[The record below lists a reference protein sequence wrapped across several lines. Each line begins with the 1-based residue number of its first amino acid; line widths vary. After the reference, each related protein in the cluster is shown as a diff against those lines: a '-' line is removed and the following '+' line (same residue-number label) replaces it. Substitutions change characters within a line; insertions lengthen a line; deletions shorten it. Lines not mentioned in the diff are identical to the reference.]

1 MVQTLVEIEMSFF
14 TDYLRDQEPNSYFP
28 AVWNNSPTACIEKL
42 SLYLVKRSKY
52 LVVSYVTS
60 PPLNRKVGCSDVRK
74 IAKKIACSF

>member
-1 MVQTLVEIEMSFF
+1 MSIF

-52 LVVSYVTS
+52 LVVSYVS
-60 PPLNRKVGCSDVRK
+60 ASQSKGRMFRCSK
-74 IAKKIACSF
+74 NNQKNCM